1 MADFTPII
9 DILDKAGTLGLILLI
24 AFGLH
29 KKAWVPGWV
38 HQGVVDRN
46 KTLEDLL
53 SANAARV
60 EAKLDTYEQAII
72 GGRGVT
78 REPS

>member
-1 MADFTPII
+1 MDVAAII
-9 DILDKAGTLGLILLI
+9 DVLDKGGTLALIVLI

-29 KKAWVPGWV
+29 KRAWVPGWV